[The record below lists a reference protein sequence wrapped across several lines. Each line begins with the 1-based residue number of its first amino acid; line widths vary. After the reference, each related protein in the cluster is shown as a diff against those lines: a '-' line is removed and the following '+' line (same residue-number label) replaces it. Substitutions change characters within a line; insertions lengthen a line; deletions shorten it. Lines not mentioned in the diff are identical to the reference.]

1 MNAALLGEG
10 PTDRALL
17 PLLRWLLG
25 RSTTVAGQIDW
36 VDTSRIAGEGV
47 LASKVARGLAANP
60 CDLLFVHRDS
70 DRQPVEW
77 RYAEIA
83 SAAGSHPHV
92 GVVPVRMTEA
102 WLLIDEAAIRAAAGR
117 PSGREDLGLPAASR
131 LEDVADPKAILREAL
146 VTAHAATGR
155 RAARFDPGAA
165 LYRVADLV
173 EDWSPLRHLAAFR
186 RLERD
191 TRSALTTLG
200 HPLRAADV

>member
-25 RSTTVAGQIDW
+25 QSTASTCEIAW
-36 VDTSRIAGEGV
+36 VDTNRIAGEGA
-47 LASKVARGLAANP
+47 LAAKVARGLAANP

-70 DRQPVEW
+70 DQQPPEW
-77 RYAEIA
+77 RYTEIA
-83 SAAGSHPHV
+83 AAV
-92 GVVPVRMTEA
+92 GAQPYVAVVPIRMTEA
-102 WLLIDEAAIRAAAGR
+102 WLLLDAAAIRAAAGR
-117 PSGREDLGLPAASR
+117 PSGAEDLALPPLSR
-131 LEDVADPKAILREAL
+131 MEALADPKRALREAL
-146 VTAHAATGR
+146 ISAHAATGR

-173 EDWSPLRHLAAFR
+173 EDWSPLRRLSAFQ

-191 TRSALTTLG
+191 TRTAVEALGL
-200 HPLRAADV
+200 PLRAVGD